1 MKQIAQRLAKLEASG
16 AGDLMRPDPEAS
28 RGHLLQTS
36 ILACNRGG
44 YDGRE
49 ALASAHARAIGY
61 EDFQEYKQAFISPG
75 FEVIERHNTTWA
87 DLLAEHGVNPQSS
100 SEETEAFLE
109 RMLEQVPGRV
119 QEGIV
124 AEYEALKRLSADLK
138 LPS

>member
-1 MKQIAQRLAKLEASG
+1 MKDLARRLLRLEGGTPS
-16 AGDLMRPDPEAS
+16 DSMVPDPEAA

-44 YDGRE
+44 YDGHE

-61 EDFQEYKQAFISPG
+61 EDFQAYKRAFVSPG
-75 FEVIERHNTTWA
+75 FEVIERHNAAWA
-87 DLLAEHGVNPQSS
+87 DLLAEHGMNPTSS

-109 RMLEQVPGRV
+109 RMLERVPERI

-124 AEYEALKRLSADLK
+124 AEYETLKRLNAKPL
-138 LPS
+138 